1 MMDIINSVGF
11 ISPLILILY
20 SIRLLWDKQT
30 LIVYYLV
37 GLFCNTLLNY
47 VLKGIIKQPRP
58 SQNEKLINLALNN
71 GRVFSYDIY
80 GMPSGHAQSSLY
92 STIFIWLVFQNK
104 NILIL
109 YLFLTLLT
117 MYNRINTKS
126 HTILQVIV
134 GAIIGTI
141 MGYFIF
147 YIATKKIKGKFKPKE
162 EDNAPY

>member
-1 MMDIINSVGF
+1 MMELVNSVGF

-92 STIFIWLVFQNK
+92 STIFIWLAFQNK

-109 YLFLTLLT
+109 YLCLTLLT

>member
-1 MMDIINSVGF
+1 MMELVNSVGF

-147 YIATKKIKGKFKPKE
+147 YIATKKGKFNPKE
-162 EDNAPY
+162 EDNTSY

>member
-1 MMDIINSVGF
+1 MMELINSVGF
-11 ISPLILILY
+11 ISPFILILY
-20 SIRLLWDKQT
+20 SIRLLWDKHT

-47 VLKGIIKQPRP
+47 VLKGIIKEPRP
-58 SQNEKLINLALNN
+58 SQNSKLINLALNN
-71 GRVFSYDIY
+71 GRIFSNDIY

-92 STIFIWLVFQNK
+92 STIFIWLAFQNK

-109 YLFLTLLT
+109 YLCFTLLT

-134 GAIIGTI
+134 GAIIGTF
-141 MGYFIF
+141 MGCFIF

>member
-1 MMDIINSVGF
+1 MMDLINSVGF

-30 LIVYYLV
+30 LIAYYLV

-109 YLFLTLLT
+109 YLLLTLLT

-134 GAIIGTI
+134 GAIIGSF

>member
-1 MMDIINSVGF
+1 
-11 ISPLILILY
+11 
-20 SIRLLWDKQT
+20 
-30 LIVYYLV
+30 
-37 GLFCNTLLNY
+37 

-109 YLFLTLLT
+109 YLCLTLLT

>member
-1 MMDIINSVGF
+1 MMDLINSVGF

-30 LIVYYLV
+30 LIAYYLV

-109 YLFLTLLT
+109 YLLLTLLT
-117 MYNRINTKS
+117 RYNRINTKS

-134 GAIIGTI
+134 GAIIGSF

>member
-1 MMDIINSVGF
+1 MMELVNSVGF